1 MNNNNNKVFM
11 KQEIFKCP
19 LTNYYIEY
27 IIDAQYALM
36 NTVVTDYVYLNAF
49 FSLLRLSIDSL
60 QKKGIL
66 YIRQF
71 VSNDEY
77 ESFLKNKTTWHIKN
91 REEETLELICKT

>member
-1 MNNNNNKVFM
+1 MCISM
-11 KQEIFKCP
+11 
-19 LTNYYIEY
+19 L
-27 IIDAQYALM
+27 
-36 NTVVTDYVYLNAF
+36 F

-91 REEETLELICKT
+91 REEETLELICKLEDFLENFGMGIGLHD